1 MGIRVCQDTT
11 SLKDGSMTID
21 IAENEAGL
29 EV

>member
-11 SLKDGSMTID
+11 SLKDESMTID
-21 IAENEAGL
+21 IAENKAGL